1 MSILRYQN
9 VEWTLPLIGWA
20 DGYAL
25 SLIDAF
31 RLLDEKIK
39 LNVQGSFACPFAT
52 FGLKTTPINNHKNLE
67 KLLAAYINLNTNL
80 RIDFGNPL
88 IAQNQKPNVK
98 NETIDYLVNLGKD
111 YQASFLITNDEIRN
125 ALKSF
130 SQNIV
135 CIASEFI
142 AAKKFQN
149 PNNSEP
155 YDIDKEIAL
164 YNDLCKN
171 YDIVI
176 LRPEFSKNYLL
187 DNINK
192 FDDISK
198 LEIIINNSCY
208 ENCPQLIEHL
218 IAKQQFYGNREK
230 LFGNQF
236 CYMEDEKISLNERL
250 KYNNVHSIELID
262 KLVNA
267 GIKRINL
274 NGGINDIISNSSIAS
289 IFNYMIKD
297 YDTAQMFFAQV
308 EKGCTEIPIFNY

>member
-25 SLIDAF
+25 SIIDVF

-39 LNVQGSFACPFAT
+39 INIQGSFTSPFAT
-52 FGLKTTPINNHKNLE
+52 FSLKTTPINDHKKLE
-67 KLLAAYINLNTNL
+67 KLLASYINLNANL

-88 IAQNQKPNVK
+88 IPSNQKNTQK
-98 NETIDYLVNLGKD
+98 DQIIDYLIALGKD
-111 YQASFLITNDEIRN
+111 YQASYLITNNEILN
-125 ALKSF
+125 ALK
-130 SQNIV
+130 QLDKNIV
-135 CIASEFI
+135 CVASEFI

-149 PNNSEP
+149 PDNTEP
-155 YDIDKEIAL
+155 YDIDKEIEL
-164 YNDLCKN
+164 YNELCKN
-171 YDIVI
+171 YDIVT

-187 DNINK
+187 DNIDK

-198 LEIIINNSCY
+198 LEVIVNNSCY

-236 CYMEDEKISLNERL
+236 CYMEEGKISLDERL
-250 KYNNVHSIELID
+250 KNNNIHSIELID
-262 KLVNA
+262 KLVAA
-267 GIKRINL
+267 GINKLNL
-274 NGGINDIISNSSIAS
+274 GGGINDLLSNSSIAS

-297 YDTAQMFFAQV
+297 FDTAQMIFSQV
-308 EKGCTEIPIFNY
+308 EKSCTEIPIYNY